1 MLVCKKHYVTSMFS
15 CHCGQ
20 FSEGTYVKS
29 ILPQSEVLSL
39 HGSFNFADKLNA
51 KCGPSLP
58 FLYVAWKFHT
68 IIVTKFFSQVLGE
81 LFFPFFLLVQ
91 GSAFKLQICL
101 VEG

>member
-1 MLVCKKHYVTSMFS
+1 VLVREKHYVTSEFG
-15 CHCGQ
+15 CRCDQ

-29 ILPQSEVLSL
+29 CLPESEVSSL
-39 HGSFNFADKLNA
+39 HSSFNFANKLNA

-68 IIVTKFFSQVLGE
+68 IVVTKSFSQELGE
-81 LFFPFFLLVQ
+81 LFFPFFLLVM
-91 GSAFKLQICL
+91 GLAFKLQICL

>member
-1 MLVCKKHYVTSMFS
+1 VLVREKHYVTSEFS
-15 CHCGQ
+15 CRCDQ

-29 ILPQSEVLSL
+29 CLPESEVLNL
-39 HGSFNFADKLNA
+39 HSSFDFANELNA

-68 IIVTKFFSQVLGE
+68 IVVTKSFSQELRE

>member
-1 MLVCKKHYVTSMFS
+1 MLVREKHYVTSEFS
-15 CHCGQ
+15 CRCDQ

-29 ILPQSEVLSL
+29 CLPESEVLSL
-39 HGSFNFADKLNA
+39 HSSFDFANELNA

-58 FLYVAWKFHT
+58 FLYV
-68 IIVTKFFSQVLGE
+68 TKSFSQELGE